1 MERKKFHR
9 CKKNFTATKNFL
21 TIVGTFLFPIRCDV
35 TLTSCIKL
43 KILELRNGTK
53 LEFQKICDIN
63 PIRNGYTWEMEYR
76 GSFGDFRIPP
86 LGHWSQDMVKGVYT
100 IFQDGKPVYVGMTKN
115 LATRFNRNY
124 ARSWKRSNASPHDT
138 EINKKILEATEA
150 GHLIELYFHN
160 VSDKL
165 KRSKTESELIQDI
178 NPSWNI
184 MGRTNESQG
193 SGAQPSTKLSS
204 DNNSKKCPR
213 CGSPYCNGSSCNAS
227 W

>member
-1 MERKKFHR
+1 
-9 CKKNFTATKNFL
+9 
-21 TIVGTFLFPIRCDV
+21 
-35 TLTSCIKL
+35 LTSCIKL

-100 IFQDGKPVYVGMTKN
+100 IFQNGKPVYVGMTKN

-138 EINKKILEATEA
+138 EINKKILETTEA

-160 VSDKL
+160 VSDEL
-165 KRSKTESELIQDI
+165 KRDEVETDLIHHYD
-178 NPSWNI
+178 PSWNI
-184 MGRTNESQG
+184 LGRPNESQDSAWG
-193 SGAQPSTKLSS
+193 NDNRPIIYGRRYIARKGLTDEERQILKNWKKKHSTSS
-204 DNNSKKCPR
+204 DKNSKKHE
-213 CGSPYCNGSSCNAS
+213 SNFS